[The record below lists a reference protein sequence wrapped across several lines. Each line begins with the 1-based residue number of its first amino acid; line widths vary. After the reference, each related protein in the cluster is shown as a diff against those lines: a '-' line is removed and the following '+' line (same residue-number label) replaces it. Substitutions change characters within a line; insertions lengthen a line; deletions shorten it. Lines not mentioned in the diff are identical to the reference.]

1 MSFDKNLDEQDEQ
14 NKNEVHEIE
23 SFFIVLQKGVNKHG
37 HKMLV
42 RQIQAID
49 IQKNNMFFYEIF
61 HHIINMTCLEYNIE
75 PLDLYEKRK
84 RGDVTIARKVAILVA
99 KKHLKIS
106 DEQLSIQFDRS
117 RQVVY
122 NIFKEFMD
130 MKNISKDEKIFLEK
144 FSNVDKKIVDYI
156 KQLKGN

>member
-1 MSFDKNLDEQDEQ
+1 MSFEEKQDE
-14 NKNEVHEIE
+14 NEVHELE
-23 SFFIVLQKGVNKHG
+23 SFIIILQKGVNKHG
-37 HKMLV
+37 HKTLI

-61 HHIINMTCLEYNIE
+61 HHIINLTCLEYGIE

-122 NIFKEFMD
+122 NVFKEFIE
-130 MKNISKDEKIFLEK
+130 MKENLIEDEKIFLK
-144 FSNVDKKIVDYI
+144 KYSNVDKKVNEYI
-156 KQLKGN
+156 KELKGK